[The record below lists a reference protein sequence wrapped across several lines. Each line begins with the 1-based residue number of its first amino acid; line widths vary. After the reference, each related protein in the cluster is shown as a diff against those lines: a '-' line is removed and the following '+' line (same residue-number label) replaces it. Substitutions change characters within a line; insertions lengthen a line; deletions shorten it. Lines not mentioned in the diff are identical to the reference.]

1 MLEVASS
8 CKKEGILGRRTYL
21 VFRTMLSGLKINS
34 SLALHLLL
42 GGKKKPAVKIQ
53 LCKSLKCGLFFSP
66 QQICTL
72 LLHSSLWLNLWIQG
86 ADYKVICGFST
97 AAGQQHL

>member
-1 MLEVASS
+1 MLEVANS

-53 LCKSLKCGLFFSP
+53 LCKSLKCGLFFFP
-66 QQICTL
+66 PT
-72 LLHSSLWLNLWIQG
+72 NLYSVVTQFTVVESVDTG
-86 ADYKVICGFST
+86 G
-97 AAGQQHL
+97 